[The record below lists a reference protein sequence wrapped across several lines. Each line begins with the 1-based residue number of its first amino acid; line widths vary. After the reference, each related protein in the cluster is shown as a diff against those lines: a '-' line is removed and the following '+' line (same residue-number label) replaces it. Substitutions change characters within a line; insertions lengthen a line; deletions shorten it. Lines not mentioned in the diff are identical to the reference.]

1 MNLILTD
8 KPLSE
13 ALQIGEHQYVDVT
26 KEKINPCMGCFGCWI
41 KTPGKCVIRDSAVT
55 IYPLIAQAEN
65 VLYISR
71 IVYGSY
77 DVPLKTMFERAIPIQ
92 QAFIRIH
99 NNETHHVQ
107 RSVTPKKAV
116 IIAYGAKDDAEK
128 DVFRKLVSRNANNMI
143 FTEFEVIFCNEE
155 EVDSV
160 AKLEM
165 EKRWN

>member
-77 DVPLKTMFERAIPIQ
+77 DV